1 MKLILFLSFPKTDD
15 PIHIISSGSDIRCEK
30 PPDYETVATEL
41 PSYDDAIKLNPSV
54 LLAISCA
61 NDNVPCT
68 SGTEAETHIR
78 NTRDENLKDS
88 PPPYNLP
95 R

>member
-1 MKLILFLSFPKTDD
+1 M
-15 PIHIISSGSDIRCEK
+15 
-30 PPDYETVATEL
+30 

-68 SGTEAETHIR
+68 SGTEIDTQIQ
-78 NTRDENLKDS
+78 NTRDENLKDCQP